1 MVWYGLKEG
10 TDLCQ
15 PVDAGYANVLK
26 TLVGIQQREW
36 LDKHEN
42 ANLWYDGK
50 IFSAKERRILISHWS
65 GEIQDQLCQPK
76 YNNLRLLCKH

>member
-1 MVWYGLKEG
+1 MVCYGVKEG

-15 PVDAGYANVLK
+15 PVDTGYANVRK

-36 LDKHEN
+36 LDKDEN
-42 ANLWYDGK
+42 ADLWYDGK
-50 IFSAKERRILISHWS
+50 SFSSKERRILISHWS
-65 GEIQDQLCQPK
+65 GEIQDQLCEPK